1 MNEYENAKQAFEG
14 LAMLMRGIT
23 GNQSLTV
30 PDEVMQTINR
40 NQSENYFRYSKD
52 EINQIISEYREAG
65 LKKVSMRGVYNDL
78 QELKSIIEN
87 LYKDKI
93 FHLSD
98 FDDAIYHGWKGEDIR
113 EIGKITDGIERRINE
128 IYALIL
134 IGLGENG
141 FESEG
146 TTDE

>member
-1 MNEYENAKQAFEG
+1 MNEYENTKQAVEG

-40 NQSENYFRYSKD
+40 NQSKNYFRYSKD
-52 EINQIISEYREAG
+52 EINQIISEYKKAG

-78 QELKSIIEN
+78 QELKYIIEN

-98 FDDAIYHGWKGEDIR
+98 FSDAIYHGWKCEDIR
-113 EIGKITDGIERRINE
+113 KITDGIERRINE

-141 FESEG
+141 FESEE
-146 TTDE
+146 TTK

>member
-1 MNEYENAKQAFEG
+1 MNEDKNAKQAFEG

-30 PDEVMQTINR
+30 PDEIMQTINQ

-52 EINQIISEYREAG
+52 EINQIISEYKKAG
-65 LKKVSMRGVYNDL
+65 LRKVSMLGVYHDL
-78 QELKSIIEN
+78 QELKPIIEN

-93 FHLSD
+93 FYLSY

-113 EIGKITDGIERRINE
+113 EMKKITDGIRRRINE